1 MKSSHYSDQHLSS
14 PVPEAKYKLVQSYY
28 GMTIII
34 NAHLQCRVQPVEQPS
49 RNVTVLVVKQ
59 LVAYA
64 IPSLLVGLRWWEGQ
78 EVWSKKKEGR
88 MIGTYRRW
96 FSVLITRL
104 SGLNFLGYPLQS
116 SSQAFVDG
124 RALHINRSSVATAGI
139 RPAVCTLLTT
149 GSGHMLSRRFRRR
162 HLIGQL
168 SGSLR

>member
-78 EVWSKKKEGR
+78 EVWSKREGR
-88 MIGTYRRW
+88 KDDRHIPEVVFCPDNQTFWTQFPWLSSSEQLSSLRRW
-96 FSVLITRL
+96 PSASHQSIQCSYCWHKTRCL
-104 SGLNFLGYPLQS
+104 YSPDHRLW
-116 SSQAFVDG
+116 AHV
-124 RALHINRSSVATAGI
+124 VE
-139 RPAVCTLLTT
+139 AV
-149 GSGHMLSRRFRRR
+149 
-162 HLIGQL
+162 
-168 SGSLR
+168 